1 MINKITL
8 LGNVGQDPT
17 AKIFDNGGSIAEF
30 SLATTESWKDKTT
43 GEKKEATE
51 WHNCVVNGPL
61 VEVVKRYVKKGSKL
75 YIEGKIKTR
84 SWGEGD
90 QKKYRTE
97 VIVNT
102 LKMLDGKPSEAQPA
116 QPARPTQPHDAPMN
130 LSGDDDNNDLPF

>member
-17 AKIFDNGGSIAEF
+17 TRTFDNGNKLAEF
-30 SLATTESWKDKTT
+30 SLATTENWKDKDGAT
-43 GEKKEATE
+43 KEATE
-51 WHNCVVNGPL
+51 WHNCVMNGGL
-61 VEVVKRYVKKGSKL
+61 VSVVEKYVKKGSKL

-97 VIVNT
+97 VIVST
-102 LKMLDGKPSEAQPA
+102 LKMLDGKPSEAKNEPD
-116 QPARPTQPHDAPMN
+116 DAP
-130 LSGDDDNNDLPF
+130 F